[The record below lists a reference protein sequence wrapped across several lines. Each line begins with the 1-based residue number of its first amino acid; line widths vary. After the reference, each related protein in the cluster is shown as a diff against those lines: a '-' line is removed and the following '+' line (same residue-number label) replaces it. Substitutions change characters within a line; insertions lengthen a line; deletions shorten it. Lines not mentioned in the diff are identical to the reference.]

1 MKKNKGN
8 VKFIII
14 NFLRGMLILAFFIA
28 VYSNRPLVF
37 AFSILGLIATFIP
50 FISKKLFKTNF
61 PAEYEI
67 IIMLFLYGILFL
79 GDVRGLFAEFWWWD
93 VLLNLIASISLSIVG
108 LTILYVLYK
117 DKKINANPLI
127 ISFLTF
133 SFAVAMG
140 TVWEILE
147 FALDTFFGF
156 SFQKSLLD
164 TMKDLSINM
173 LGAMLVSM
181 VGYSYIKNGKIKIIS
196 EFIIKKMNKHPK
208 LFGQRNTLEDS
219 SIEILNL
226 ISKGEG
232 SKLEFKS
239 TLRTNLHT
247 KEIDARI
254 EHTNMKT
261 LVAFM
266 NSDGGTLLIGV
277 SNEGKVQGLE
287 NDRFKD
293 NDALNLHFTNLLKN
307 YIGSEFLPFI
317 NFELYPIEDRHVLKI
332 TCIRSKKPVFLKNKD
347 DEEFYIRNGPSSA
360 KLTGRSLI
368 DYIEHHFRRE

>member
-14 NFLRGMLILAFFIA
+14 NFLRGMLILAFFMA
-28 VYSNRPLVF
+28 VYSNRPLVL
-37 AFSILGLIATFIP
+37 AFSIFGFLATFAP
-50 FISKKLFKTNF
+50 FISKKLFNTNF

-67 IIMLFLYGILFL
+67 IILLSLYGLLFL

-156 SFQKSLLD
+156 NFQKSLLD

-173 LGAMLVSM
+173 LGAMLVSI
-181 VGYSYIKNGKIKIIS
+181 VGYSYIKNGGIKIVS

-208 LFGQRNTLEDS
+208 FFGPRNTLEDS

-254 EHTNMKT
+254 EHANMKT
-261 LVAFM
+261 LAAFM

-277 SNEGKVQGLE
+277 SDEGKVHGLE
-287 NDRFKD
+287 NDKFKD
-293 NDALNLHFTNLLKN
+293 NDALNLHFTNLLKT
-307 YIGSEFLPFI
+307 YIGAEFLPFI
-317 NFELYPIEDRHVLKI
+317 NFELHPIEDRHVLKI
-332 TCIRSKKPVFLKNKD
+332 TCIRSKKPVFLRNKD
-347 DEEFYIRNGPSSA
+347 DEEFYIRNGPSSV

-368 DYIEHHFRRE
+368 DYIEHNFRRE